1 MATTLTAGQMPRLA
15 SDGYKEP
22 SILESINPFKHDPT
36 VLSNEVLQKNLIALR
51 TEFDKASKIADDGA
65 RVKAMVD
72 VVINAERLAHE
83 SAKNMT
89 DSNTAKVLKATTFGL
104 IGVSVGAGVVAAA
117 ASVAPAA
124 GLVGA
129 IAAESISLSAHAVG
143 VFSAFGGTAS
153 IVSAMTV
160 PYISKAGS
168 IKFRA
173 HSIEDEA
180 VNSLRTIAK
189 SNLPLFKSAFDEAT
203 SSFALSNQI
212 HIKTAGD
219 LIFATSMTGA
229 EFSADLYNRAA
240 GPKPSP

>member
-83 SAKNMT
+83 SARNMT

-104 IGVSVGAGVVAAA
+104 IGGWSSRCGSFCCTCRRLSRSNCCGVYFVICACCW
-117 ASVAPAA
+117 SF
-124 GLVGA
+124 L
-129 IAAESISLSAHAVG
+129 G
-143 VFSAFGGTAS
+143 VWWYS
-153 IVSAMTV
+153 
-160 PYISKAGS
+160 
-168 IKFRA
+168 
-173 HSIEDEA
+173 
-180 VNSLRTIAK
+180 VNSF
-189 SNLPLFKSAFDEAT
+189 SND
-203 SSFALSNQI
+203 SSVYFESRLN
-212 HIKTAGD
+212 
-219 LIFATSMTGA
+219 
-229 EFSADLYNRAA
+229 
-240 GPKPSP
+240 